1 MVVLALVMVLSL
13 CACVSEKEHNAAV
26 QQYENEKNDMQQQI
40 DELQAQIL
48 VLKETV
54 ENQSAEI
61 NAYNEQRS
69 DMENKLASVN
79 WIVSGLESEDYDYI
93 LNRIQEMKK
102 QKEREEREAKGIL
115 EIEITLENWDQYFEF
130 VPYGY
135 SYIKNSFGETTHI
148 NLCGGIK
155 LKDGYV
161 LADDYDTRI
170 AFEASMQWEKR
181 ECTVNFATNEIS
193 FGEVISTR
201 EKTDSTDT
209 MTFGRTQS
217 GVASFGNITQL
228 NNDKENAYT
237 REVEI
242 VGVTEVIRVQGT
254 LYIYGN

>member
-1 MVVLALVMVLSL
+1 MKRAAMVVLALVMVLSL

-102 QKEREEREAKGIL
+102 QKELEAEK
-115 EIEITLENWDQYFEF
+115 
-130 VPYGY
+130 
-135 SYIKNSFGETTHI
+135 ETS
-148 NLCGGIK
+148 K
-155 LKDGYV
+155 K
-161 LADDYDTRI
+161 
-170 AFEASMQWEKR
+170 
-181 ECTVNFATNEIS
+181 
-193 FGEVISTR
+193 
-201 EKTDSTDT
+201 
-209 MTFGRTQS
+209 
-217 GVASFGNITQL
+217 
-228 NNDKENAYT
+228 
-237 REVEI
+237 
-242 VGVTEVIRVQGT
+242 
-254 LYIYGN
+254 